1 MSVYTGLFFS
11 VSERMLLEFF
21 LSLIYSAHQYI
32 ISILVIVVTLR
43 VDDVRVVKATVT
55 TGVCMSTCNLKIIIT
70 NTIKRSMFLISLYW
84 TEFLVTL
91 L

>member
-1 MSVYTGLFFS
+1 
-11 VSERMLLEFF
+11 MLLEFF

-32 ISILVIVVTLR
+32 ISILVIAVTLR

-55 TGVCMSTCNLKIIIT
+55 TGICTSTCNLKIIIP
-70 NTIKRSMFLISLYW
+70 NIIKRSMFLTSVYW
-84 TEFLVTL
+84 AEFLMAL